1 MHKDAHI
8 TVGYDNKNMTQ
19 KHFSKLF
26 KLLKNFFSFYLK
38 QKKKAHRSLPSAA
51 YFPKACEQAELNHC
65 KARSMELVRISHV
78 DTTDPTTSAITCCL
92 LGQALA
98 RSWNEEQGQD

>member
-19 KHFSKLF
+19 KHFSKLS

-38 QKKKAHRSLPSAA
+38 QTKKKRHT
-51 YFPKACEQAELNHC
+51 E
-65 KARSMELVRISHV
+65 VSHLQL
-78 DTTDPTTSAITCCL
+78 TS
-92 LGQALA
+92 Q
-98 RSWNEEQGQD
+98 RPVNRQN